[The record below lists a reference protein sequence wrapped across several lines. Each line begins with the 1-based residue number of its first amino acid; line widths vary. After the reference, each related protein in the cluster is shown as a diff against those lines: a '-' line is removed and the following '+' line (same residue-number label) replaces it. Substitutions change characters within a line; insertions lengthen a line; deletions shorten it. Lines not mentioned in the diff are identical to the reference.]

1 MTGKGNQWIEW
12 FPAIVLSL
20 AVNALMF
27 GALPGL
33 MQRETKVSS
42 ERIPIHPVNF
52 VRLKR
57 ETPPVSRKPPPP
69 EKPKPARAKMK
80 RPQVAPPQK
89 RPELTLPFQ
98 PDRFLPVRP
107 ETISVPLAR
116 GIDLGKYPPKHSWS
130 DGDLDQ
136 PLTPLI
142 RMPPLYPLRARLRGI
157 EGRVKVK
164 FLVRQN
170 GTVAQV
176 EILEAVPEKLF
187 DNSVRRCVSDWRFK
201 PGTVDGEPVDVWAET
216 VIRFK
221 LE

>member
-33 MQRETKVSS
+33 MQREAKISS

-57 ETPPVSRKPPPP
+57 ETPPVSRKPPPLQ
-69 EKPKPARAKMK
+69 KPKPARTEMK
-80 RPQVAPPQK
+80 RPQIAQPQT
-89 RPELTLPFQ
+89 RPELTIPFQ
-98 PDRFLPVRP
+98 PDRILPVTP
-107 ETISVPLAR
+107 GTISIPLAR
-116 GIDLGKYPPKHSWS
+116 GIDLDQYPLKHKWGM
-130 DGDLDQ
+130 GDLDQ

-142 RMPPLYPLRARLRGI
+142 RIPPVYPLRAKRRGI

-187 DNSVRRCVSDWRFK
+187 DNSVRSCISGWRFK